1 MGMKVA
7 LSLIMFALGAV
18 MGSFLA
24 CQAWRLHYKDTG
36 KGSLGK
42 RSVCLS
48 CKKQLKWFDNIPIV
62 SWLMLRGRCR
72 YCKKKIGLMEI
83 LAEVL
88 MGLAFFGLIWMLYP
102 AGTAVLSYVILGLV
116 FLLVAVLGF
125 LAIYDGK
132 WGELPSFALIIA
144 LVLAA
149 VICGLK
155 IWLVGFSWPMLGD
168 LLGGVAIL
176 GGTYLILYLVSHG
189 EWVGDGDWILGVII
203 GLVLGRAWL
212 ALIVLCLSNCLG
224 LIVMYPAARKTKQK
238 KIYFGPFLV
247 VAFVITLMFAEFF
260 NGLIF

>member
-48 CKKQLKWFDNIPIV
+48 CKKQLKWFDNIPII
-62 SWLMLRGRCR
+62 SWLMLGGRCR

-88 MGLAFFGLIWMLYP
+88 MGLAFFGLTWMLYP
-102 AGTAVLSYVILGLV
+102 AGTEVLSYVILGLV
-116 FLLVAVLGF
+116 FLLAIVLGF

-132 WGELPSFALIIA
+132 WGELPSFTLIIA

-155 IWLVGFSWPMLGD
+155 IWLVGFSWPLIGD

-176 GGTYLILYLVSHG
+176 GGTYLVLYLVSHG

-224 LIVMYPAARKTKQK
+224 LVVMYPAARKKKQK

-247 VAFVITLMFAEFF
+247 VAFVTVLMFAEFF

>member
-48 CKKQLKWFDNIPIV
+48 CKKQLKWFDNIPII

-72 YCKKKIGLMEI
+72 YCKNKIGLMEI

-88 MGLAFFGLIWMLYP
+88 MGLAFFGLTWMLYP
-102 AGTAVLSYVILGLV
+102 AGTAVLGYVILGLV
-116 FLLVAVLGF
+116 FLLVTVMGF

-155 IWLVGFSWPMLGD
+155 IWLIGFSWLMLGD

-203 GLVLGRAWL
+203 GLVLGRTWL

-224 LIVMYPAARKTKQK
+224 LIVMYPAARKKKQK

>member
-48 CKKQLKWFDNIPIV
+48 CKKQLKWFDNIPII

-88 MGLAFFGLIWMLYP
+88 MGLAFFGLTWMLYP
-102 AGTAVLSYVILGLV
+102 AGTAVLGYVILGLV
-116 FLLVAVLGF
+116 FLLVFVLGF

-155 IWLVGFSWPMLGD
+155 IWLVGFSWLMLGD

>member
-88 MGLAFFGLIWMLYP
+88 MGLAFFGLTWMLYP
-102 AGTAVLSYVILGLV
+102 AGTAVLGYVILGLV
-116 FLLVAVLGF
+116 FLLVFVLGF

-155 IWLVGFSWPMLGD
+155 IWLVGFSWLMLAD

-176 GGTYLILYLVSHG
+176 GGTYLILYLVSYG

-203 GLVLGRAWL
+203 GLVLGKAWL

-224 LIVMYPAARKTKQK
+224 LVVMYPAARKKKQK

>member
-83 LAEVL
+83 FAEVL
-88 MGLAFFGLIWMLYP
+88 MGLAFFGLAWMLYP
-102 AGTAVLSYVILGLV
+102 AGTEALSYVILGLV
-116 FLLVAVLGF
+116 FLLVTVMGF

-155 IWLVGFSWPMLGD
+155 IWLVGFSWLMLGD
-168 LLGGVAIL
+168 LLAGVAIL